1 MSRIIRA
8 ALATA
13 ASVAALAGS
22 VTTAHADETT
32 PRAAAAPSFVQ
43 LQAQHSGQCLTIAN
57 GSLRNGADA
66 VQSKC
71 ADDLD
76 NQLFD
81 LAPTGSA
88 TFELQAKHSGKCL
101 EVDNADTKAG
111 TNTQQWWCVGKPQQ
125 RWKLVM
131 VDVAKELYELR
142 PMHAPERCLD
152 ISDASLKD
160 GANAQQWYCNGTTAQ
175 RWRIQPAKA

>member
-8 ALATA
+8 TLAIG

-22 VTTAHADETT
+22 VTTAHADEST
-32 PRAAAAPSFVQ
+32 PQAAAVQ
-43 LQAQHSGQCLTIAN
+43 LQAEHSGQCLTIAN
-57 GSLRNGADA
+57 GSLRNGANA

-71 ADDLD
+71 VDGAD
-76 NQLFD
+76 NQLFEP
-81 LAPTGSA
+81 ASAGSA

-101 EVDNADTKAG
+101 EVEDAATKAG
-111 TNTQQWWCVGKPQQ
+111 TNAQQWWCLGKPQQ

-131 VDVAKELYELR
+131 VDVAKELYEIR
-142 PMHAPERCLD
+142 PTHTPERCLD
-152 ISDASLKD
+152 ISGASAKD

-175 RWRIQPAKA
+175 RWRLQPAKAA